1 MVITAAA
8 APHLS
13 SSWHGYQQWPTD
25 PLILNLISR
34 QVANSRYLWQHI
46 RNNFISCCA
55 FWIQID
61 FVFLLPLCFKNN
73 QPISFAGIYRNFSEG
88 QEGIWPD
95 YLNSFFFFN
104 FSGLFGF
111 SYWMPPF
118 WSELPDGSS
127 LDLTIYSKFQLTD
140 HKLPNNNH
148 FIPPVVSANI
158 LIPLLNSN
166 TFDPFYV
173 CFYNINVYHNDQ
185 IGWN

>member
-1 MVITAAA
+1 MLVVVTAAAA

-95 YLNSFFFFN
+95 YLNSFFFKFFWPLWLRLLN
-104 FSGLFGF
+104 ASILVWIAGWELTWLFTPNSNWPVTNCPTTTTLF
-111 SYWMPPF
+111 RQ
-118 WSELPDGSS
+118 L
-127 LDLTIYSKFQLTD
+127 FQLIS
-140 HKLPNNNH
+140 LSP
-148 FIPPVVSANI
+148 
-158 LIPLLNSN
+158 
-166 TFDPFYV
+166 
-173 CFYNINVYHNDQ
+173 C
-185 IGWN
+185 